1 MYVET
6 FDALGIARSAL
17 RPSTLPIHSIMP
29 GHGAHSLGQIVLP
42 VMFRVTSNFCIEQ
55 LQFEAMDFLG
65 AYNAIL
71 GTSGYVKFMFIP
83 NYTYLK
89 VKMPGPHGVITA
101 FASFQAAYAC
111 EQASCELASAQATM
125 RQLAELQRGA
135 NSKAGPYA
143 PKVDSSTFKF
153 AEETKDV

>member
-6 FDALGIARSAL
+6 FYALGIARSVL
-17 RPSTLPIHSIMP
+17 RPRTLPIHGITP
-29 GHGAHSLGQIVLP
+29 GHGAHPLGQIVLP
-42 VMFRVTSNFCIEQ
+42 VMFRDPYNFCIEQ

-65 AYNAIL
+65 TYNAIL
-71 GTSGYVKFMFIP
+71 GTSGYVKFMSIP